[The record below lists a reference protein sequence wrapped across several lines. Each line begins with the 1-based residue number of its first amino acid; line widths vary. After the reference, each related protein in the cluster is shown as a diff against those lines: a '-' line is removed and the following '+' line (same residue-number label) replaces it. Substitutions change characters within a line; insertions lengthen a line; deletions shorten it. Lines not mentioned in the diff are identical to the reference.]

1 MKNKNYEGLLVDRDL
16 EIFELEE
23 KVKQLTKYQAMY
35 FMKLKELD
43 KVKRLIKDNLELLPD
58 QVKYNFQNLLDELT
72 GIKYN

>member
-43 KVKRLIKDNLELLPD
+43 KVKRLIKENLELLPD